1 MASQP
6 RSLLLM
12 SPHFPPDSAAGTHR
26 ARILAPH
33 LAKFGWRPTVLTID
47 PAGIEGERDQELGD
61 AIAPGLGVIRVKTWS
76 PAWTRRAGFGDLG
89 LRAYRGLQSAA
100 RQLVRD
106 TRVDAV
112 LVTTYPTYPAMIGA
126 SLKRSARVPFVLDLQ
141 DPWVG
146 AWGESVGPG
155 GVPNLRSRASR
166 RLAVH
171 LERRVAE
178 AADGLMSVTT
188 RTIDELVQRVPAA
201 AKAPRL
207 EVPFGWEPADWV
219 RVRQDA
225 GPNGLFD
232 PHDGNVHVCAV
243 GTLLPTATDALRA
256 FLQGVRRAAEQDEE
270 VRRKLRVWFVG
281 SSNERRHDA
290 PAIVRPLAQ
299 QAGVDSIA
307 AEHPSR
313 FSYFDALRVLQHA
326 HAVLVLG
333 SGEPHYTPSRVFPAL
348 ASRRPIIARLH
359 PASPASQLLQSASGS
374 RPVHLIA
381 WSADENQQAL
391 AFAEALTK
399 VSRCNRHCGAID
411 DGPLAPFTGEAL
423 AQRVATLLDRVA
435 R

>member
-1 MASQP
+1 
-6 RSLLLM
+6 
-12 SPHFPPDSAAGTHR
+12 
-26 ARILAPH
+26 
-33 LAKFGWRPTVLTID
+33 
-47 PAGIEGERDQELGD
+47 
-61 AIAPGLGVIRVKTWS
+61 
-76 PAWTRRAGFGDLG
+76 
-89 LRAYRGLQSAA
+89 
-100 RQLVRD
+100 
-106 TRVDAV
+106 
-112 LVTTYPTYPAMIGA
+112 
-126 SLKRSARVPFVLDLQ
+126 
-141 DPWVG
+141 
-146 AWGESVGPG
+146 
-155 GVPNLRSRASR
+155 
-166 RLAVH
+166 
-171 LERRVAE
+171 
-178 AADGLMSVTT
+178 
-188 RTIDELVQRVPAA
+188 
-201 AKAPRL
+201 
-207 EVPFGWEPADWV
+207 
-219 RVRQDA
+219 
-225 GPNGLFD
+225 
-232 PHDGNVHVCAV
+232 
-243 GTLLPTATDALRA
+243 
-256 FLQGVRRAAEQDEE
+256 
-270 VRRKLRVWFVG
+270 
-281 SSNERRHDA
+281 
-290 PAIVRPLAQ
+290 LAQ